1 VEMLHCRDRV
11 EVGEEEEEEEEEER
25 SAYTVPYNSW
35 YSTVV

>member
-11 EVGEEEEEEEEEER
+11 EVGEEEEEEEEER

>member
-1 VEMLHCRDRV
+1 V
-11 EVGEEEEEEEEEER
+11 EVGEEEEEEEEER